1 MADRPYIMLGIES
14 SCDETA
20 AAIIGS
26 DKTIFANEIASQ
38 MAKHAE
44 YGGVVPEVAARAH
57 LEAIDI
63 VINQALQTAGIELA
77 DIDAFAATA
86 GPGLIGGVAVG
97 TVTAKALAA
106 ARQRPYYAVNHLE
119 GHALSARL
127 ADSIEFPYLLLL
139 VSGGHTQ
146 LLAVAGPG
154 RYHRYGTTMDLS
166 LIHI

>member
-20 AAIIGS
+20 VAIIGS

-57 LEAIDI
+57 LEAIDM

-97 TVTAKALAA
+97 TVTAKHSP
-106 ARQRPYYAVNHLE
+106 R
-119 GHALSARL
+119 HANAPIMRL
-127 ADSIEFPYLLLL
+127 TILKAM
-139 VSGGHTQ
+139 
-146 LLAVAGPG
+146 
-154 RYHRYGTTMDLS
+154 R
-166 LIHI
+166 

>member
-38 MAKHAE
+38 MAKHSE

-57 LEAIDI
+57 LEAIDM
-63 VINQALQTAGIELA
+63 VINQALKTAGIELA

-106 ARQRPYYAVNHLE
+106 ARQRPYM
-119 GHALSARL
+119 RL
-127 ADSIEFPYLLLL
+127 TILKAM
-139 VSGGHTQ
+139 
-146 LLAVAGPG
+146 
-154 RYHRYGTTMDLS
+154 R
-166 LIHI
+166 